1 MIYKGKQLNIDFE
14 AYERV
19 AEPHKRERVSAWRTA
34 IGLQDVDGL
43 KVSDYLKETA
53 VRHIEGDITI
63 DDVRE
68 QLKSYYVNK
77 ATHDDGDA
85 EKEEADRVAANIAKL
100 LSELSFSFTALEFL
114 NIHRHLFEGV
124 FKHAGEVRPYDI
136 SKKKWVCMGVQP
148 TLCWRCDMTFSKK
161 RTLIIKD
168 CQRMKSSVTL

>member
-1 MIYKGKQLNIDFE
+1 MNKHKQQYLDFE

-19 AEPHKRERVSAWRTA
+19 AEPHKRERASVWRTA

-77 ATHDDGDA
+77 TTHDEDDA

-100 LSELSFSFTALEFL
+100 LNEQSFSFTALEFL
-114 NIHRHLFEGV
+114 NIHRHLLRAYSNMQVNCGPMTSAKRNGCYV
-124 FKHAGEVRPYDI
+124 AI
-136 SKKKWVCMGVQP
+136 ALCMDVLP
-148 TLCWRCDMTFSKK
+148 TL
-161 RTLIIKD
+161 
-168 CQRMKSSVTL
+168 